1 MWDFIITIV
10 VLIVIKFIYDT
21 VKQSSKIAADGGI
34 RKNIQLSLNIF
45 YQVILIVGLF
55 KKLILLYQ

>member
-1 MWDFIITIV
+1 MWGFIITIV

-34 RKNIQLSLNIF
+34 RKKIF
-45 YQVILIVGLF
+45 NSR
-55 KKLILLYQ
+55 

>member
-1 MWDFIITIV
+1 MWGFIITIV

-34 RKNIQLSLNIF
+34 RKKYSTLVEHFLSGYARHEHFLT
-45 YQVILIVGLF
+45 GGSPE
-55 KKLILLYQ
+55 